1 MTDHINSLTNPKI
14 KWVKS
19 LHKNSTRRSEGVF
32 VVEGAKEIAS
42 ALSAGF
48 EPHSFFVCAE
58 IYSRDLPEDSS
69 ATSEAM
75 RDPANSSFFSDIDIA
90 DGFYNVS
97 ASVYQKISYRSGS
110 DGLLAVFITKKKS
123 LTELSF
129 ADNPFFIIVEAVEK
143 PGNLGAI
150 IRTADGVGADGVIIC
165 NEKTDLYNPNV
176 IRSSVGT
183 LFSTQVAAAS
193 NEDVY
198 DFLQNHEITPFGAII
213 SNDSKAYFQAD
224 FTRPTAIILGTEH
237 DGLSSFWMK
246 RAAPLVI
253 PMLGNNDSLN
263 VSAATAILAYEVLR
277 QRIALNS
284 AASKSVD
291 YDD

>member
-1 MTDHINSLTNPKI
+1 MKPQINSLTNPKI

-19 LHKNSTRRSEGVF
+19 LHKNSARRSEAVF

-42 ALSAGF
+42 ALSAGY
-48 EPHSFFVCAE
+48 EPHSFFICPE
-58 IYSRDLPEDSS
+58 IYKQELPAEN
-69 ATSEAM
+69 
-75 RDPANSSFFSDIDIA
+75 NSSESIDSTDFEGIDVA
-90 DGFYNVS
+90 EGFYSVS
-97 ASVYQKISYRSGS
+97 KPVYQKITYRSGT
-110 DGLLAVFITKKKS
+110 DGLLAVFVAKQKTLID
-123 LTELSF
+123 LNF

-165 NEKTDLYNPNV
+165 NEKTDLFNPNV

-183 LFSTQVAAAS
+183 LFSTQVVAAS

-213 SNDSKAYFQAD
+213 SDHSKAYFWAD
-224 FTRPTAIILGTEH
+224 FTRPTAVILGTEH
-237 DGLSSFWMK
+237 DGLSEFWIQ
-246 RAAPLVI
+246 RAVPLVI

-263 VSAATAILAYEVLR
+263 VSAATAVLSYEVLR
-277 QRIALNS
+277 QRVALNS
-284 AASKSVD
+284 SASKSVKH
-291 YDD
+291 DD